1 VYTLRETEV
10 LNAVRDLEK
19 IASLLSSAPPPEI
32 GQLQETIRQEFGV
45 ELEQRQLDYLLSRD
59 GRQTVFPV
67 AEQTL
72 QELLQKG
79 VLPGDPRL
87 GRDNQAELWRWE
99 NGQKLT
105 LTLDREEMLTLSTA
119 AQEARRNIGELDLP
133 PIAERAADQLAEAL
147 VRQTAYY
154 NTSITEAKRQEARES
169 VRPVTGRIFEGDPVI
184 EKGEVINA
192 ADMQKIRIIRSNT
205 PRLEAGEVV
214 AALLFL
220 LGVFF
225 LGYVLCAPLL
235 QRTYRGLQHSIL
247 LLAVSAVFSLNIL
260 VAVIFSLIP
269 ANLPFALGVLT
280 VYDVML
286 VSILVKRRLGVI
298 MSLLLSLL
306 FMLLP
311 GVGMYSFLFSF
322 FSGIFTAYLIQN
334 AEKRIDLVTGTV
346 KIAAVITALLVVIGL
361 MQEETAAWFAT
372 AAGVGIINIGI
383 SGGLLLATLPI
394 FEHLLNAP
402 TVFRLR
408 ELSDTSTPIFKR
420 MITIA
425 PGTYSHSVGVAH
437 LAESACREIGANEL
451 IARVGAYYHDI
462 GKLDQPEY
470 FIENQTDYNRHDDIS
485 PNLSVAVIKSHVK
498 LGKEKAKELKLPP
511 EIVEIVADHHGSDV
525 INYFYHQ
532 AKEQAKG
539 PVGPEQYSYNGVPPR
554 SKEAAVVMLA
564 DTIEAQSRTVKKPTM
579 QRFEKMV
586 WDAIMYKFNKKQLS
600 NCDLSMKE
608 LELIKRS
615 FVQILAGQFH
625 SRIEYPNNRE
635 LG

>member
-1 VYTLRETEV
+1 
-10 LNAVRDLEK
+10 
-19 IASLLSSAPPPEI
+19 
-32 GQLQETIRQEFGV
+32 
-45 ELEQRQLDYLLSRD
+45 
-59 GRQTVFPV
+59 
-67 AEQTL
+67 
-72 QELLQKG
+72 
-79 VLPGDPRL
+79 
-87 GRDNQAELWRWE
+87 
-99 NGQKLT
+99 
-105 LTLDREEMLTLSTA
+105 MLTLSTA